1 MLTHRNDYFFGKA
14 AELWFIFIIAGVFIL
29 LSPLIIRLEVG
40 NTRIILISGAAIF
53 IGLSLKFNDLGFQ
66 LDYKKQRY
74 RHYYSIFGFKK
85 GAWEQLPLLKKVVLT
100 SNKISSWNTPN
111 GISPT
116 FKTKSIIYTIA
127 LIGEMGN
134 SEMYFQ
140 TENKEEAEEK
150 AQLLAEA
157 LSLKFESMIAL

>member
-100 SNKISSWNTPN
+100 SKDISSWNTPN

-116 FKTKSIIYTIA
+116 FKTTSIVYTIA
-127 LIGEMGN
+127 LIRETGTPMLLLK
-134 SEMYFQ
+134 
-140 TENKEEAEEK
+140 TENEKEAIQK
-150 AQLLAEA
+150 AKHLAEA
-157 LSLKFESMIAL
+157 LSIKLESLI